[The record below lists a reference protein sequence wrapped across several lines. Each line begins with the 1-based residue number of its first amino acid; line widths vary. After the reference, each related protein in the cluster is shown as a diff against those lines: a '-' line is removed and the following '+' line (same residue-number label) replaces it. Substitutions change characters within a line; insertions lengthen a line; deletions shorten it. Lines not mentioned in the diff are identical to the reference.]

1 MQPLQIDQLER
12 EIALLCLEHPE
23 LYDDAALRADVLEGE
38 TDAFSVLSR
47 LADRIRE
54 DETLEEALA
63 ERLARIRER
72 KDRIARH
79 SEGLRTLALRIMNA
93 AHLRKVV
100 LPEATLSVR
109 AVPPKVEIDGDVDL
123 FLKAYPQ
130 YQRVKLELDK
140 TKLKA
145 DLLAGIAYLG
155 ARLTNGGELL
165 TVNTK

>member
-54 DETLEEALA
+54 DETLEAALA
-63 ERLARIRER
+63 ERAARIKER
-72 KDRIARH
+72 KDRLARH
-79 SEGLRTLALRIMNA
+79 SEGLRTLALRIMSA
-93 AHLRKVV
+93 AHLQKVT

-109 AVPPKVEIDGDVDL
+109 AVPPKVEVADPDA
-123 FLKAYPQ
+123 FLRAYPK
-130 YQRVKLELDK
+130 YQRVKYEVDK

-145 DLLAGIAYLG
+145 DLAAGIACVG
-155 ARLTNGGELL
+155 ARLTNGSETL